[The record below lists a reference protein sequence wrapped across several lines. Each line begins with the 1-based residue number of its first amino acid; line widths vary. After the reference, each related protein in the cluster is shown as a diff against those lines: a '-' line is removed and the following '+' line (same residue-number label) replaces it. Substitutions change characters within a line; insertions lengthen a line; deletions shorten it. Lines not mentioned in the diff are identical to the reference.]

1 MAYFKLLNT
10 SNKKLSKQLFR
21 KSLLL
26 FIVLLS
32 GHSSGNELPAQ
43 VWQEE
48 TARLGLD
55 QPLVTQSTSLLAL
68 GHKTS
73 PMLESHDNQQI
84 KKSLPQENTMTLPQA
99 GMASDLYQKIGFWM
113 LLFAAIFWIVERH
126 FINLKADNPWQGGS
140 NGIIKSQ
147 KKYFYCSEK
156 Q

>member
-32 GHSSGNELPAQ
+32 GHSSGNQLPAQ
-43 VWQEE
+43 V
-48 TARLGLD
+48 RLGLD

-68 GHKTS
+68 EHKTS

-84 KKSLPQENTMTLPQA
+84 KKSLLQENTMTLPQA

-113 LLFAAIFWIVERH
+113 LLCAAIFWIAERH
-126 FINLKADNPWQGGS
+126 FINVKTDNPWQGGS

-147 KKYFYCSEK
+147 KKYFYFSEK